1 MVHDTIFNPD
11 RVEPNGQWG
20 TALYK
25 NVTTPDGKNLEL
37 AVYIGEA
44 PMPRGEDETRPTFKI
59 ITAFPVQGD
68 GVTEALP
75 DGSLVPKEFPSD
87 NPVGDGNG

>member
-11 RVEPNGQWG
+11 RVEPIGHWG

-25 NVTTPDGKNLEL
+25 NVTTPDGKELEL
-37 AVYIGEA
+37 AVYIGKA
-44 PMPRGEDETRPTFKI
+44 ADDDPHTFKI
-59 ITAFPVQGD
+59 LTAFPVRGQ

-75 DGSLVPKEFPSD
+75 DGRIVPKEFPPE